1 MPKIKKIFFVILN
14 VQEKIIKSE
23 NKKRNE
29 KYAKIKKM
37 GQGVQIT
44 QWRVQT
50 ARQARPRPKSRFIPV
65 LWPKCALLQ
74 LQICSLYSLHEIKNS
89 QHETYR
95 ALNHDFN
102 DIKNLI

>member
-1 MPKIKKIFFVILN
+1 MPKIKKIIFVILN

-44 QWRVQT
+44 QRRV
-50 ARQARPRPKSRFIPV
+50 
-65 LWPKCALLQ
+65 
-74 LQICSLYSLHEIKNS
+74 
-89 QHETYR
+89 
-95 ALNHDFN
+95 
-102 DIKNLI
+102 